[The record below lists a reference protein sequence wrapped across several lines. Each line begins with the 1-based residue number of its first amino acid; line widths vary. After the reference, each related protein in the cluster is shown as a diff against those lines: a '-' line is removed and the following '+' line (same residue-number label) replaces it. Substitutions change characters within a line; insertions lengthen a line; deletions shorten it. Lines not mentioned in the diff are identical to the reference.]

1 MRTPYDDVLS
11 LEPAGAL
18 SPEEEA
24 KCKQLLAALSER
36 RAINR
41 TAYSEGHAAGWQ
53 EALLK
58 VQSELANVALES
70 PANRN
75 ESRPENFVIM
85 WSDVDEVINKML
97 WLNTLERFG
106 DNED

>member
-1 MRTPYDDVLS
+1 MRTPYDDVLY
-11 LEPAGAL
+11 LEPACG

-24 KCKQLLAALSER
+24 KCKQILTALKENR
-36 RAINR
+36 TINH

-58 VQSELANVALES
+58 VQAELANIAVKS

-85 WSDVDEVINKML
+85 WSDVDKVLNKML
-97 WLNTLERFG
+97 EENN
-106 DNED
+106 D

>member
-1 MRTPYDDVLS
+1 MRTPYDDVLY
-11 LEPAGAL
+11 LEPACEL
-18 SPEEEA
+18 STEAEA
-24 KCKQLLAALSER
+24 KCKQILTAFKENR
-36 RAINR
+36 TINC

-53 EALLK
+53 EALLN

-85 WSDVDEVINKML
+85 LSDVDEVINKML

-106 DNED
+106 DNE